1 MTDESLRDGEGSCVV
16 PGTQDDEARALI
28 AGLRSGHLT
37 APRLA
42 LAACLGN
49 EAAMLAREGIRSEL
63 ELPTSPV
70 DPFDAALALLDECEQ
85 RRFACDCA
93 ERVVGFWTAFA
104 ERDTRP
110 HDAIITARMY
120 AAGQATDEELERA
133 RQGAEAAGW
142 CTAIN
147 AADAAEAAKAAATR
161 EPGFARWAADVAV
174 RALARAS
181 AQSIARVKIVPFE
194 DVDFAPF
201 DAARHSAA
209 TAEREWQDRRVAAYL
224 LRLAE

>member
-1 MTDESLRDGEGSCVV
+1 VTDERLRDGEGRCVV
-16 PGTQDDEARALI
+16 SGTQADAARTLI

-49 EAAMLAREGIRSEL
+49 EAAIVAREGICSEI
-63 ELPTSPV
+63 ELPANPV
-70 DPFDAALALLDECEQ
+70 NPFDAALALLDECEQ

-93 ERVVGFWTAFA
+93 ERVLRFWTAFA
-104 ERDTRP
+104 GRDTRP
-110 HDAIITARMY
+110 HDAITAARRY

-142 CTAIN
+142 CTAIH

-161 EPGFARWAADVAV
+161 EPGFARWAAEVAV
-174 RALARAS
+174 RVVARAS
-181 AQSIARVKIVPFE
+181 AQSIERVPIVPFE

-201 DAARHSAA
+201 DAAHRTAA

-224 LRLAE
+224 LRLVE